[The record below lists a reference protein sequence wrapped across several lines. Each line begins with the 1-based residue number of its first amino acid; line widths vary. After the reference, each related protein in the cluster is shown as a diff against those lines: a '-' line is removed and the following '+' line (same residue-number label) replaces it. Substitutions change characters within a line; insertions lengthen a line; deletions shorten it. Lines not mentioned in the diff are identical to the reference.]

1 MPESYGTPTR
11 RDDQTGRRPCPRILD
26 EPLRFLGLDAEDGA
40 VGLTLFTLLHLLG
53 ASFWGVVAGLG
64 AAGLLLGLK
73 RGQPPGIVRHRLWHL
88 GIPFRPLPSSPTVT
102 GARRSPW

>member
-1 MPESYGTPTR
+1 MPHGRATEE
-11 RDDQTGRRPCPRILD
+11 TGDRPGMRPCPRILD

-53 ASFWGVVAGLG
+53 ASFWGLVVG
-64 AAGLLLGLK
+64 AAASGLLLALK
-73 RGQPPGIVRHRLWHL
+73 RGQPPGVVRHRLWCL
-88 GIPFRPLPSSPTVT
+88 GVPFRPLPPSPTVT